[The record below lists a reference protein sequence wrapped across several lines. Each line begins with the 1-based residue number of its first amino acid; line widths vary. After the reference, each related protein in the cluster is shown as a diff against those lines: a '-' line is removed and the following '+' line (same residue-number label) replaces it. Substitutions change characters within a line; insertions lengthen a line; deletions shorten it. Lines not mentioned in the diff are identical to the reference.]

1 MRLGQRDF
9 APKSSPITDEL
20 PVGLTLGETK
30 AALKGVYMD
39 FRRFLSFLAKVTVAH
54 VVSYFVIGAAAYALL
69 TRSFYEGSN
78 PVFATFM
85 RTPAEPELWK
95 HVMTWFIP
103 GQVLRGI
110 LMAVVLYPLF
120 DTLKAW
126 GWRKR
131 FLSISGLYL
140 VLGYW
145 ASAVA
150 APGTIDGL
158 IYLRPEITPY
168 AHLMVQPE
176 IVVQALILGAW
187 VALWMVPRPRTQATK
202 VNLLDA

>member
-1 MRLGQRDF
+1 
-9 APKSSPITDEL
+9 
-20 PVGLTLGETK
+20 
-30 AALKGVYMD
+30 MD
-39 FRRFLSFLAKVTVAH
+39 FRRFFSFAAKVTVAH
-54 VVSYFVIGAAAYALL
+54 VVSYFVVGAAAYQLF
-69 TRSFYEGSN
+69 TKSFYEGSH
-78 PVFATFM
+78 PLFSTFM

-103 GQVLRGI
+103 GQVLRGVLI
-110 LMAVVLYPLF
+110 AAVLYPFF

-126 GWRKR
+126 GWGKR

-187 VALWMVPRPRTQATK
+187 VARWMVLRPGAQPTK
-202 VNLLDA
+202 ANSPEA

>member
-1 MRLGQRDF
+1 
-9 APKSSPITDEL
+9 
-20 PVGLTLGETK
+20 
-30 AALKGVYMD
+30 MD
-39 FRRFLSFLAKVTVAH
+39 VRRFLSFATKVTVAH
-54 VVSYFVIGAAAYALL
+54 VVSYFVVGAAAYELL
-69 TRSFYEGSN
+69 TKPFYEGSN
-78 PVFATFM
+78 PIFSTFM

-103 GQVLRGI
+103 GQVLRGV
-110 LMAVVLYPLF
+110 LMAGVLYPFF
-120 DTLKAW
+120 DTLQPW
-126 GWRKR
+126 GWGRR

-187 VALWMVPRPRTQATK
+187 VARWMVPRQGAQPTK
-202 VNLLDA
+202 LNSPEA

>member
-1 MRLGQRDF
+1 
-9 APKSSPITDEL
+9 
-20 PVGLTLGETK
+20 
-30 AALKGVYMD
+30 MD
-39 FRRFLSFLAKVTVAH
+39 CRRFLNFATKVTVAH
-54 VVSYFVIGAAAYALL
+54 VVSYLVIGAAAYQLL
-69 TRSFYEGSN
+69 TKSFYEGNN
-78 PVFATFM
+78 PVFSTFM
-85 RTPAEPELWK
+85 RSPAEPELWK

-103 GQVLRGI
+103 GQALRGV
-110 LMAVVLYPLF
+110 LMAAALYPFF
-120 DTLKAW
+120 DTLKGW
-126 GWRKR
+126 GWDKR

-176 IVVQALILGAW
+176 IVVQGLILGAW
-187 VALWMVPRPRTQATK
+187 VARWMAPKPEATK
-202 VNLLDA
+202 VNLASA

>member
-1 MRLGQRDF
+1 
-9 APKSSPITDEL
+9 
-20 PVGLTLGETK
+20 
-30 AALKGVYMD
+30 MD
-39 FRRFLSFLAKVTVAH
+39 FRRFLSFATKVTVAH
-54 VVSYFVIGAAAYALL
+54 VVSYLVIGAAAYQLL
-69 TRSFYEGSN
+69 TKSFYEGNN
-78 PVFATFM
+78 PVFSTFM
-85 RTPAEPELWK
+85 RSPAEPELWK

-103 GQVLRGI
+103 GQVLRGV
-110 LMAVVLYPLF
+110 LMAAAHYPF
-120 DTLKAW
+120 VDTLKGW
-126 GWRKR
+126 GRGKR

-176 IVVQALILGAW
+176 IVVQGLILGAW
-187 VALWMVPRPRTQATK
+187 VARWMAPQPEATK
-202 VNLLDA
+202 VNLAGA

>member
-1 MRLGQRDF
+1 
-9 APKSSPITDEL
+9 
-20 PVGLTLGETK
+20 
-30 AALKGVYMD
+30 MD
-39 FRRFLSFLAKVTVAH
+39 FRRFLSFATKVTVAH
-54 VVSYFVIGAAAYALL
+54 VVSYLVIGAAAYQLL
-69 TRSFYEGSN
+69 TKSFYEGSN
-78 PVFATFM
+78 PVFSSFM
-85 RTPAEPELWK
+85 RSPAEPELWK

-103 GQVLRGI
+103 GQVLRGV
-110 LMAVVLYPLF
+110 LMAAALYPFF
-120 DTLKAW
+120 DTLKGW
-126 GWRKR
+126 GWDKR

-176 IVVQALILGAW
+176 IVVQGLILGAW
-187 VALWMVPRPRTQATK
+187 VARWMAPKPEVTK
-202 VNLLDA
+202 VNLAGA

>member
-1 MRLGQRDF
+1 MAFSHFFSF
-9 APKSSPITDEL
+9 A
-20 PVGLTLGETK
+20 
-30 AALKGVYMD
+30 
-39 FRRFLSFLAKVTVAH
+39 AKVTVAH
-54 VVSYFVIGAAAYALL
+54 VVSYFVVGAMAYQLL

-78 PVFATFM
+78 PIFSTFM

-103 GQVLRGI
+103 GQVLRGVLI
-110 LMAVVLYPLF
+110 AVVLYPFF

-126 GWRKR
+126 RWHKR
-131 FLSISGLYL
+131 FLSITGLYL

-187 VALWMVPRPRTQATK
+187 VASWMVLCPGEKARATEGASGKQAIS
-202 VNLLDA
+202 

>member
-1 MRLGQRDF
+1 
-9 APKSSPITDEL
+9 
-20 PVGLTLGETK
+20 
-30 AALKGVYMD
+30 MD
-39 FRRFLSFLAKVTVAH
+39 VKQFLSFAVKVTVAH
-54 VVSYFVIGAAAYALL
+54 VVSYFVVGAAAYELL
-69 TRSFYEGSN
+69 TKPFYEGSH
-78 PVFATFM
+78 PVFSAFM

-95 HVMTWFIP
+95 HVMTWFLP
-103 GQVLRGI
+103 GQVLRGVLI
-110 LMAVVLYPLF
+110 AAVLYPFF

-126 GWRKR
+126 SWGKR

-140 VLGYW
+140 VLGFW

-176 IVVQALILGAW
+176 IVVQGLILGAW
-187 VALWMVPRPRTQATK
+187 VARWMARRPPANAPAAKAT
-202 VNLLDA
+202 